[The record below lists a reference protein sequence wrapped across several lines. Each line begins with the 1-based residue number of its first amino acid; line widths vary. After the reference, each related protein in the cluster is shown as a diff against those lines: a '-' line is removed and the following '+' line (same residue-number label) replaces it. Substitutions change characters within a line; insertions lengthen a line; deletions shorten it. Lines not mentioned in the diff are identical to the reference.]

1 MRMCAKQSVLLVVD
15 IQERL
20 LPAIHEGQS
29 VVDHVLWLVGV
40 AKELGVP
47 VLASEQYPKGLGS
60 TLAPLRAML
69 ETGTVVEKEH
79 FSAVS
84 EGLLWRAPGGDR
96 HQWIVTGTET
106 HVCVQ
111 QTVLDLLAAGRRV
124 FVVEEGVGSR
134 RERDKQLALERMR
147 SHGADIVSREM
158 VAFEWLEKAN
168 TEAFR
173 AVLKAF
179 IR

>member
-1 MRMCAKQSVLLVVD
+1 MRICAKQSVLLVVD

-20 LPAIHEGQS
+20 SPAIHESQS
-29 VVDHVLWLVGV
+29 VIDNVLWLVGV
-40 AKELGVP
+40 AKALGIP
-47 VLASEQYPKGLGS
+47 VLASEQYPKGLGA
-60 TLAPLRAML
+60 TLPALRSL
-69 ETGTVVEKEH
+69 LDTGTVVEKEH
-79 FSAVS
+79 FSAVT
-84 EGLLWRAPGGDR
+84 EGLLWKAPGGDR
-96 HQWIVTGTET
+96 HQWIVTGTES

-158 VAFEWLEKAN
+158 VAFEWLDKAN

-173 AVLKAF
+173 TVLKEF

>member
-1 MRMCAKQSVLLVVD
+1 MCAKQSVLLLVD
-15 IQERL
+15 LQERL
-20 LPAIHEGQS
+20 LPAIHDGRS
-29 VVDHVLWLVGV
+29 VVAHVSWLMGV
-40 AKELGVP
+40 AQALGVP
-47 VLASEQYPKGLGS
+47 VLASEQYPQGLGATLS
-60 TLAPLRAML
+60 TLRSQLK
-69 ETGTVVEKEH
+69 TGAVVEKEH

-84 EGLLWRAPGGDR
+84 GGLLWKAPGGER

-134 RERDKQLALERMR
+134 QERDKQLALERMR

-158 VAFEWLEKAN
+158 VAFEWLERAN
-168 TEAFR
+168 TDVFR
-173 AVLKAF
+173 TVLKTF